1 MVLIQRVDHYRLH
14 KIFYI
19 LINNH

>member
-1 MVLIQRVDHYRLH
+1 MALIQRVDHYRLH